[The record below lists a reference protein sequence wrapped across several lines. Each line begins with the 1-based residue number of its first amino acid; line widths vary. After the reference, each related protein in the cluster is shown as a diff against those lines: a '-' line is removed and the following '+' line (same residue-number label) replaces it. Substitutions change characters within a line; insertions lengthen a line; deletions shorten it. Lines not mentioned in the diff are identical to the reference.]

1 MKKRE
6 KETGEGERE
15 GGKEKEKKGGKKNME
30 ERPNLEFPCVSVYI
44 TVWLL
49 PERWMSTRKKMTYES

>member
-15 GGKEKEKKGGKKNME
+15 GGKEKEKKGGKTWRKDQI
-30 ERPNLEFPCVSVYI
+30 LS
-44 TVWLL
+44 LL
-49 PERWMSTRKKMTYES
+49 AYLFISQSGYCQSGGCPRGRK